1 MQLHLAQPPVLDEG
15 RILAKAAFRAGAM
28 LGLSQKEV
36 AATIGVSPASV
47 TRMKDGSFQLSG
59 KPFELAACLVRV
71 FRSLD
76 AITNGD
82 RDVMRAW
89 MRAENSALSGTPLA
103 LITRATGL
111 VEVMQYLDAARAP
124 L

>member
-1 MQLHLAQPPVLDEG
+1 
-15 RILAKAAFRAGAM
+15 
-28 LGLSQKEV
+28 
-36 AATIGVSPASV
+36 
-47 TRMKDGSFQLSG
+47 
-59 KPFELAACLVRV
+59 LVRA

-76 AITNGD
+76 AITGGD

-89 MRAENSALSGTPLA
+89 MRAENSALSGVPRA
-103 LITRATGL
+103 LIAHAPGM